1 MNSFI
6 EVLAAILYI
15 LVIFPMY
22 IVCSIFFMVLCF
34 ITLPLKIP
42 VINRWV
48 RNYLKR
54 ENKHGII

>member
-1 MNSFI
+1 MNFLI
-6 EVLAAILYI
+6 EVFAAILYI

-22 IVCSIFFMVLCF
+22 IVCSIIFMVLCI

-54 ENKHGII
+54 KK

>member
-1 MNSFI
+1 MNFLI

-22 IVCSIFFMVLCF
+22 IVFSIFFMVLCI

-54 ENKHGII
+54 EK

>member
-1 MNSFI
+1 MNFLI

-22 IVCSIFFMVLCF
+22 IVFSIFFMVLCI

-42 VINRWV
+42 IVRRWV
-48 RNYLKR
+48 MNYLKR
-54 ENKHGII
+54 QK